1 MQSGVTV
8 SCFFLSYVIVLALE
22 LSRLYLRM
30 PWRMVVVL
38 LMAILGL
45 VTHAMFLWDRWAAV
59 NRSVGP
65 GALPAT
71 LFDWSLLAAWVL
83 AAIYVFLA
91 IRRPTN
97 AIGPFLLPLVL
108 AMILG
113 ALSVRSGQPFD
124 RTASTGLWR
133 YIHGG
138 SLSLG
143 TVAVTLGLATALMNL
158 VQEYRLKTKR
168 GMSGKLRLPSLEY
181 LHTLGRSCLVVSTI
195 AIACGLVSGVVL
207 NFQRNGSVN
216 WFESGIIF
224 SGGLLIWLVI
234 ASILEW
240 QAARR
245 ATSWSAYLNIASFLI
260 VFLALF
266 LVFAAPHGRTKTSA
280 SGKSEHSTDFFPP
293 LIKNEPQALAALSNG
308 QCFLRRLAPAAQ
320 DGVLPVRG
328 SNIHFGEKIASG

>member
-22 LSRLYLRM
+22 LSRLYLKM
-30 PWRMVVVL
+30 PWRLLVVL
-38 LMAILGL
+38 VMATLGL
-45 VTHAMFLWDRWAAV
+45 VTHALFLWDRWAEV
-59 NRSVGP
+59 RQTLGQS
-65 GALPAT
+65 ALPAT

-83 AAIYVFLA
+83 ALIYLIMA

-108 AMILG
+108 AMIVG
-113 ALSVRSGQPFD
+113 ALAVRSGQPFD
-124 RTASTGLWR
+124 RTAATGIWR
-133 YIHGG
+133 SIHGG

-143 TVAVTLGLATALMNL
+143 TVAVTLGFAVALMNL

-168 GMSGKLRLPSLEY
+168 AMNRALRLPSLEY

-207 NFQRNGSVN
+207 NFQRHGSVN
-216 WFESGIIF
+216 WLESGIIF
-224 SGGLLIWLVI
+224 SGGLLVWLVM

-260 VFLALF
+260 VLVALV
-266 LVFAAPHGRTKTSA
+266 LVFAAPHGRANPPKVLTMRHSLKFSPEASA
-280 SGKSEHSTDFFPP
+280 T
-293 LIKNEPQALAALSNG
+293 A
-308 QCFLRRLAPAAQ
+308 
-320 DGVLPVRG
+320 
-328 SNIHFGEKIASG
+328 

>member
-22 LSRLYLRM
+22 LSRLYLKM
-30 PWRMVVVL
+30 PWRMLVVL
-38 LMAILGL
+38 IMAVLGL
-45 VTHAMFLWDRWAAV
+45 VTHGLFLWDRWTQV
-59 NRSVGP
+59 NQATQGS
-65 GALPAT
+65 LPAT

-91 IRRPTN
+91 LRRPTN

-143 TVAVTLGLATALMNL
+143 TVAVTLGFAVAMMNL

-168 GMSGKLRLPSLEY
+168 SMSGALRLPSLEY

-207 NFQRNGSVN
+207 NFQRHGSVN
-216 WFESGIIF
+216 WLESGIIF
-224 SGGLLIWLVI
+224 SGGLLVWLVI

-240 QAARR
+240 QAAQR

-260 VFLALF
+260 VFLALI
-266 LVFAAPHGRTKTSA
+266 LVFAAPHGRSRRPPNGELQDNATQ
-280 SGKSEHSTDFFPP
+280 KSMQLLSTDNDNLVVSKP
-293 LIKNEPQALAALSNG
+293 A
-308 QCFLRRLAPAAQ
+308 FLKCVTHRTTTTWSKTL
-320 DGVLPVRG
+320 
-328 SNIHFGEKIASG
+328 